1 MEGNKILGPQAQ
13 LEGYDRN
20 YEEKGGN
27 SENLWWC
34 FWRRKVVQK
43 RRMVV
48 IEGDDRRRGMD
59 WEKAVAAG
67 SDDSRKAAE
76 RR

>member
-1 MEGNKILGPQAQ
+1 MEGNKTLGRQAQ

-20 YEEKGGN
+20 YEEKGDN

-34 FWRRKVVQK
+34 LWRRKVVQK
-43 RRMVV
+43 RRTVV
-48 IEGDDRRRGMD
+48 VEGDDRRRGMD
-59 WEKAVAAG
+59 WEKAVAVG
-67 SDDSRKAAE
+67 IDDSRKAAE